1 MKELIRYS
9 LVLGSL
15 VCFSRVSF
23 AATATC
29 QATNNRTGQSFSAD
43 GGGPTQ
49 PEANQV
55 AQSKA
60 MQKCHDEST
69 GWPGQCYAAGCTPT

>member
-15 VCFSRVSF
+15 VCFSSVSF

>member
-1 MKELIRYS
+1 MKKLICYS
-9 LVLGSL
+9 LVLSSL
-15 VCFSRVSF
+15 FCLSSISF

-29 QATNNRTGQSFSAD
+29 QATNNRTGQTFSAD

-49 PEANQV
+49 GEANQI

-60 MQKCHDEST
+60 MQKCHEESS
-69 GWPGQCYAAGCTPT
+69 GWPGQCFAAGCTPT